1 MSLSLERIRIV
12 GGWQSLV
19 DSQNRMRVST
29 DEENKFTFDTSQ
41 AGPGKILFN

>member
-1 MSLSLERIRIV
+1 MSLSLEGIRIV
-12 GGWQSLV
+12 GSWQSLI

-29 DEENKFTFDTSQ
+29 DEEKKFTFDTSQ